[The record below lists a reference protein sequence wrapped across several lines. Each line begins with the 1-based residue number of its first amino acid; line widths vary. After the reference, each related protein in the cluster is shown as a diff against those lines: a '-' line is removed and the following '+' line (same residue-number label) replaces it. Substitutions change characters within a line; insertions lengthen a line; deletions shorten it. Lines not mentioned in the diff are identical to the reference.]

1 MKLKKIRLLGLL
13 AFGVLFSASTALGS
27 GAPLVTS
34 FTASP
39 QSVNYGYST
48 LLSWNIIGGTGH
60 DLLFVCPIGVTV
72 KTASGSIFPC
82 NTRQSISSN
91 ASDSGTFYIN
101 NITGNT
107 ITLPVKLFPKDSSG
121 ADYDGGVS
129 TLSLSVGSV
138 PHPITDFSYA
148 TSSSTNATAPVSL
161 SWTGVEIGGT
171 NMQFDCQSG
180 VQIFS
185 TNPAV
190 TSPIPCAQPAY
201 QTDLAQS
208 GTVNVYFA
216 NSNAYAVDESVRIL
230 PAISPGVYDATHAQ
244 TVTITIPP
252 HPAKYISSISTFA
265 GSQMS
270 VLSGQSVSFT
280 WDTNN
285 TAGVNFEMPCNNSV
299 VLSSVVGGATTTL
312 PCGVP
317 AFKTVLPTT
326 GTTTIFFTN
335 KGISAQS
342 ADISLLLQNADGTY
356 DGTKSLELTISVF
369 EPGRIVAPTDATPI
383 ASITPVAPVT
393 PTVAAEVTPTVS
405 TESVAAATTTPATG
419 SILAAHPVTFN
430 TFLHLGSRG
439 AQVSALQS
447 FFKQDS
453 SLYPE
458 GLVTG
463 YFGPLTLSIVERFQE
478 RYNIAKPGDD
488 GYGLVGPLTRA
499 KLNSMQSF

>member
-1 MKLKKIRLLGLL
+1 MLGVI
-13 AFGVLFSASTALGS
+13 AFGALFSASVAFAS

-48 LLSWNIIGGTGH
+48 LLSWNIMGGTGH
-60 DLLFVCPIGVTV
+60 DLLFVCPTGVTV
-72 KTASGSIFPC
+72 KMASGSVFPC

-91 ASDSGTFYIN
+91 ASDSGAFYIN

-107 ITLPVKLFPKDSSG
+107 ISLLVKLYPKDSSG

-129 TLSLSVGSV
+129 TLNLSVGSV
-138 PHPITDFSYA
+138 PQPITDFSYA
-148 TSSSTNATAPVSL
+148 TSSSTNATAPVTL
-161 SWTGVEIGGT
+161 SWAGVEIGGT
-171 NMQFDCQSG
+171 NMQFDCQNG

-201 QTDLAQS
+201 ATDLPQS
-208 GTVNVYFA
+208 GTANIYFA
-216 NSNAYAVDESVRIL
+216 NSNAYAVDELVRIL

-244 TVTITIPP
+244 SVTITIPP

-265 GSQMS
+265 ASQLS
-270 VLSGQSVSFT
+270 VLSGQSVDFT

-299 VLSSVVGGATTTL
+299 VLSTVAGGVTTTL

-369 EPGRIVAPTDATPI
+369 EPGRVVASTDATPI
-383 ASITPVAPVT
+383 ASITPVALVT
-393 PTVAAEVTPTVS
+393 PVVVAPTVPAS
-405 TESVAAATTTPATG
+405 TGSLVATTTPSVG
-419 SILAAHPVTFN
+419 NILAAHPVTFN

-447 FFKQDS
+447 FFKQDP

-463 YFGPLTLSIVERFQE
+463 YFGPLTLSVVERFQE
-478 RYNIAKPGDD
+478 RYNIAKPGDG

-499 KLNSMQSF
+499 KLNGMQSF